1 MKYFHPTEVEEGY
14 SLSIHYGKGG
24 ARLSHDH
31 EKQVKHIY
39 FRIKIIV

>member
-31 EKQVKHIY
+31 EKQVNIFIFVLKS
-39 FRIKIIV
+39 